1 MPCKETKLILGRV
14 DDTVK
19 NSRIFFTS
27 VGADEVLRVTLE
39 RCKLPRIQKDKRFG
53 KLTVERLK
61 GLFL

>member
-39 RCKLPRIQKDKRFG
+39 RCKLPRIRKDKRFG